1 MYARVQH
8 SAAYVTDDT
17 VELSGWRILR
27 VMVKHIWPNDK
38 PALKARVVA
47 AVGFLVGAK
56 VCCGMDD

>member
-17 VELSGWRILR
+17 VELSGVRILR
-27 VMVKHIWPNDK
+27 VMVKHIWPKDK
-38 PALKARVVA
+38 PALKAWVVA

-56 VCCGMDD
+56 VSCVMDD